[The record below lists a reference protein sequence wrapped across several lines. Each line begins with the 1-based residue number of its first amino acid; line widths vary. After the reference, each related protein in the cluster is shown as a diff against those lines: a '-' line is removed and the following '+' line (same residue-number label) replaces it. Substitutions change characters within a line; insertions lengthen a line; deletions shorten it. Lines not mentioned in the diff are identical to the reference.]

1 MTNEIAKT
9 SPFEITT
16 FAEAERYA
24 KMIAESDFAP
34 KDYKGKPGNVM
45 IAMQMG
51 FELGLKP
58 SQAIQNIAV
67 VNGRPMVWGDAALAL
82 VRGNP
87 ECHGVREWMEGTIK
101 GGDAICYC
109 EVKRGNEIISRD
121 FSVKQ
126 ATQAGLMGNN
136 VWSKYPERMLQMR
149 ARGFALRDSFPDVL
163 KGVYVEG
170 ELDGIETEIIE
181 HKNVDQPKLGIQA
194 VRHAITTTT
203 AKESIAID
211 ANTESV
217 AIDIN
222 SETGEVTED
231 NSPSFEDVK
240 KQMEAAETVDDL
252 ILSADLAR
260 TLKNKTRE
268 QHEELARIYKAKQ
281 LIVGAEKL

>member
-87 ECHGVREWMEGTIK
+87 ECEYIREWTDGTIK
-101 GGDAICYC
+101 GGDANAIC
-109 EVKRGNEIISRD
+109 ESKRGDEIVRRE
-121 FSVKQ
+121 FSIKQ
-126 ATQAGLMGNN
+126 AMQAGLIGKQGP
-136 VWSKYPERMLQMR
+136 WTQYPERMLQMR
-149 ARGFALRDSFPDVL
+149 ARGYCLRDAFPDVL

-170 ELDGIETEIIE
+170 ELDGIEPEAVE
-181 HKNVDQPKLGIQA
+181 QKEQSLGTHAVKQA
-194 VRHAITTTT
+194 ISSAVTAMKDHAESE
-203 AKESIAID
+203 AKIL
-211 ANTESV
+211 
-217 AIDIN
+217 DIN
-222 SETGEVTED
+222 PETGEVIED
-231 NSPSFEDVK
+231 NSPTFDDIK
-240 KQMEAAETVDDL
+240 KQMEDANTVEQL
-252 ILSADLAR
+252 ILASDLAR
-260 TLKNKTRE
+260 TLKDKTKE
-268 QHEELARIYKAKQ
+268 QHAELSKIYKQKQ
-281 LIVGAEKL
+281 LAVKG